1 MRIAMFVGSF
11 PLVSETFITNQIT
24 GLMDLGHAIYIYAER
39 RPSEGNPIHHQV
51 VKYGLLRR
59 TTYID
64 MPPEAGYWEMPVTP
78 LSGRTWIPGTDIST
92 SNLTRVMRAVPSLV
106 RSLVRAP
113 RLTFEALDPSVYGY
127 QASSL
132 SALYR
137 LAALCSQRRMP
148 RGRDKAR
155 PYDVLHAH
163 FGPVGN
169 SFRFAREL
177 WDAPM
182 LVSFHGY
189 DFSAWPRKRDSD
201 VYARL
206 FSTIDG
212 VTVNS
217 EHTTRRLEE
226 LGCPSRKLYKLPM
239 GLDLASFQFHER
251 TYNAGEPVRLL
262 TVGRL
267 VEKKG
272 IEYSIR
278 AVAQLLEKR
287 PELRYNI
294 VGDGPLRPALEE
306 LIKQLG
312 LGDRVTLRGALD
324 SNRVR
329 QLMDEAHIF
338 VLASVTASDGD
349 QEGQGLVLQEAQA
362 SGMPVVAT
370 DHNGFSESIVPGESG
385 FLVPER
391 DSKSLAEQLDYL
403 IEHAESWPLMG
414 RKGREHVEAHYDA
427 RKLSRRLASIYE
439 DLIETFQETRGDMA
453 GRKA

>member
-11 PLVSETFITNQIT
+11 PLVSETFIISQIT
-24 GLMDLGHAIYIYAER
+24 GLMDLGHKIHVYAEG
-39 RPSEGNPIHHQV
+39 RPPAGNPTQPQV
-51 VKYGLLRR
+51 AKYGLLRQ
-59 TTYID
+59 TSYIEI
-64 MPPEAGYWEMPVTP
+64 PSEAGHWEMPVTP
-78 LSGRTWIPGTDIST
+78 LRGRTWIPGTDSSI
-92 SNLTRVMRAVPSLV
+92 SNLTRVMRAVPGLVTSLV
-106 RSLVRAP
+106 REP

-127 QASSL
+127 QARSL

-137 LAALCSQRRMP
+137 LAALCSQRRMA
-148 RGRDKAR
+148 RGPDKAR

-163 FGPVGN
+163 FGPVAN
-169 SFRFAREL
+169 SFRFARKL

-189 DFSAWPRKRDSD
+189 DFSAWPRKEGSD
-201 VYARL
+201 IYARL
-206 FSTIDG
+206 FDMIDG

-217 EHTTRRLEE
+217 DHTARRLEE
-226 LGCPSRKLYKLPM
+226 LGCPSCKLHKLPM
-239 GLDLASFQFHER
+239 GLNLAGFPFHER
-251 TYNAGEPVRLL
+251 KYNAGEPVRLL

-278 AVAQLLEKR
+278 AAAQLLEKR
-287 PELRYNI
+287 PEIRYSI
-294 VGDGPLRPALEE
+294 VGDGPLRPRLEE
-306 LIKQLG
+306 LIRQLG
-312 LGDRVTLRGALD
+312 LVDRVTLHGALD
-324 SNRVR
+324 SSRVR

-338 VLASVTASDGD
+338 VLASITASDGD

-362 SGMPVVAT
+362 AGMPVVAT

-391 DSKSLAEQLDYL
+391 DLESLAERLDYL
-403 IEHAESWPLMG
+403 VEHTERWSLMG

-427 RKLSRRLASIYE
+427 RKLSRRLVSIYE
-439 DLIETFQETRGDMA
+439 EVIETFRETRGERA
-453 GRKA
+453 RRKA